1 MFADAKQLGS
11 SVPDSKKRSE
21 ERPELF
27 CTRCYE
33 RKKGKEY
40 PGWGNR
46 TTQRCFLHTGDSLT
60 KEKKEEKS
68 KKEKKERKEEKRKEA
83 KKEKKQKSM
92 GEGEDANLSITG
104 KRREPT
110 RAQMTKARRYT
121 QWAREKLV
129 CVVPECG
136 VVTQEL
142 RVTRDDVDWDAFLLR
157 SSAILS
163 KVPQLPKLLS
173 FRQLLREQY
182 PRVRLKS
189 LLDICGRSRASSP
202 EAQEHFEKNWVR
214 GMRRTLS
221 CPVV

>member
-1 MFADAKQLGS
+1 MVEEREKRSEVLLLRSEGTKHHARDCHQMFADAKQLGS

-92 GEGEDANLSITG
+92 GEGEES
-104 KRREPT
+104 P
-110 RAQMTKARRYT
+110 
-121 QWAREKLV
+121 W
-129 CVVPECG
+129 
-136 VVTQEL
+136 
-142 RVTRDDVDWDAFLLR
+142 VDGD
-157 SSAILS
+157 
-163 KVPQLPKLLS
+163 
-173 FRQLLREQY
+173 
-182 PRVRLKS
+182 
-189 LLDICGRSRASSP
+189 
-202 EAQEHFEKNWVR
+202 
-214 GMRRTLS
+214 
-221 CPVV
+221 